1 MPYDP
6 TTDRRTLLGSGL
18 GMAAFAAA
26 SAGAIGPA
34 QASFDVSK
42 RKTIKGASLKGPY
55 LDLSLPKDNVTAY
68 ARISGNIDCKT
79 TTHGWYDGLVMGTAP
94 GGPIKNI
101 CGMKGMSSYRM
112 EKLPDGGYRRLLREV
127 GYYYD
132 LATGAII
139 EEMVNPYTGEKVKIV
154 PINNDPFNMTIKETI
169 SPPPSY
175 GGLNT
180 QKAEP
185 KPFLLKW
192 RIQQPD
198 RVIMERHIH
207 LYYKNALDPKVWQ
220 RESSG
225 PMVQVSEFFNHVLS
239 LDDVQNEDLTHIPY
253 SGTWSR
259 STPWLPW
266 LLMGQAEGN
275 CIYQCFMGGTGN
287 LDSLPEDIVKYTEKN
302 FPKYLRSPDKFE
314 EPSLS
319 SIEWY
324 SRTQKPAPPRGGV

>member
-1 MPYDP
+1 
-6 TTDRRTLLGSGL
+6 
-18 GMAAFAAA
+18 
-26 SAGAIGPA
+26 
-34 QASFDVSK
+34 
-42 RKTIKGASLKGPY
+42 
-55 LDLSLPKDNVTAY
+55 
-68 ARISGNIDCKT
+68 
-79 TTHGWYDGLVMGTAP
+79 
-94 GGPIKNI
+94 
-101 CGMKGMSSYRM
+101 MKGMSSYRM

-132 LATGAII
+132 LATGAIM

-154 PINNDPFNMTIKETI
+154 PINNDPFNMTIKETV
-169 SPPPSY
+169 SPPPAY

-180 QKAEP
+180 QKVEP

-207 LYYKNALDPKVWQ
+207 LYYKNALDPKIWQ

-239 LDDVQNEDLTHIPY
+239 LDDLQNEDLTHIPY

-266 LLMGQAEGN
+266 LLMGQTPGHCMYASTMTAGSS
-275 CIYQCFMGGTGN
+275 I
-287 LDSLPEDIVKYTEKN
+287 DILPAHVREFAEKN
-302 FPKYLRSPDKFE
+302 CPHMLTAPTEDYG
-314 EPSLS
+314 PSHS
-319 SIEWY
+319 SLELY
-324 SRTQKPAPPRGGV
+324 SRQQTPMPPK